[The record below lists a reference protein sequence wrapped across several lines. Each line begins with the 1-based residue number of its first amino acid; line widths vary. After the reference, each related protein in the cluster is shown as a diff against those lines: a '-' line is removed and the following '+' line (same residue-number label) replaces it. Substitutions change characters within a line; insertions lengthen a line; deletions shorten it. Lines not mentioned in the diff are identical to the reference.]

1 MIDSIRL
8 ENIQSHQNTEI
19 KFDKG
24 INCIVGGSDKGKSA
38 LIRGLLWAIEN
49 RPLGVE
55 KLGSHWIFND
65 KGKQINP
72 MSVTIVKD
80 GEVLV
85 RRRSKDENQYIIGD
99 KVLNVVKSDV
109 PQEVSDFF
117 KLSETNI
124 QRQLDSPFL
133 LSETSGE
140 VARYFNAMVK
150 LDKIDKVLADVDS
163 EKRSMRGEG
172 ETIKKRID
180 EIDDKLEKIPNLDD
194 VKTLMASF
202 DRLDNKMGVLDK
214 QLDDLL
220 DDLRRYTDSISDR
233 GFEALEIEPLV
244 KEYDTLVIRNDD
256 SHFRVNE
263 ISNLIKDFESC
274 KPSDVDIESV
284 ENLIKEYEST
294 KSLLGDTLDRKLMLD
309 EEISKIVSICEDI
322 EDIDN
327 EIKDRRKEI
336 PKVCP
341 LCGNPIKDEN
351 DICEEERV

>member
-8 ENIQSHQNTEI
+8 ENIQSHKDTEI

-24 INCIVGGSDKGKSA
+24 INCIVGASDKGKSA
-38 LIRGLLWAIEN
+38 IIRGLLWAIEN

-85 RRRSKDENQYIIGD
+85 RRRSKDENQYIVGD

-117 KLSETNI
+117 NLSETNI

-150 LDKIDKVLADVDS
+150 LDKIDKVLSDVDS
-163 EKRSMRGEG
+163 EKRSLRGESDS
-172 ETIKKRID
+172 IKRRVD
-180 EIDDKLEKIPNLDD
+180 EIDEKLSRIPNLDD

-202 DRLDNKMGVLDK
+202 DRLDNKMNTLDG
-214 QLDDLL
+214 QLNGLL
-220 DDLRRYTDSISDR
+220 DDLRRYTDSISDN
-233 GFEALEIEPLV
+233 GFEALEAEPLI
-244 KEYDTLVIRNDD
+244 KEYDILVIRNDD
-256 SHFRVNE
+256 LHFRVND
-263 ISNLIKDFESC
+263 ISNLIKDFEHC
-274 KPSDVDIESV
+274 RPSDIDIEGV

-294 KSLLGDTLDRKLMLD
+294 KSLLGDTLDRKSILN

-322 EDIDN
+322 EDIDK
-327 EIKDRRKEI
+327 EIEDKRKDI

-341 LCGNPIKDEN
+341 LCGSPIKDEN
-351 DICEEERV
+351 DICEEERK